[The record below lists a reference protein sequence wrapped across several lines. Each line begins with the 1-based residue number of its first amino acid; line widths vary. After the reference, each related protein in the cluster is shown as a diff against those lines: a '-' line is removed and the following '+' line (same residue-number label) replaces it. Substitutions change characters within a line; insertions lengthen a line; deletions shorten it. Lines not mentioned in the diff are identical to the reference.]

1 MQARTMMML
10 TMAVLAATLGSAE
23 AEHSHQ
29 RHRHSHTNTNDSG
42 STANHGRPTSGS
54 SETGS
59 AMEHMDQTLH
69 NRLNGIC
76 KGC

>member
-10 TMAVLAATLGSAE
+10 TMAVLAATLGSAK
-23 AEHSHQ
+23 AGHSHQ
-29 RHRHSHTNTNDSG
+29 QHRHSHTSTHDSG
-42 STANHGRPTSGS
+42 ATADHGRSASSSSDSG
-54 SETGS
+54 G
-59 AMEHMDQTLH
+59 AIEHMDQTLH